1 MIRLKPRERVEATL
15 SHRRPDRCPFFGSF
29 TPEFAERLKKDLN
42 LIDSPES
49 HNPHGGGNLYQLET
63 TLDQDLLVTSVG
75 WANSYY
81 QEPCDYT
88 DEWGIG
94 WRSVQYQT
102 AYGKGRYT
110 EVVDHPLADDE
121 AVESYQS
128 PDPERPELYQEAR
141 KTLDKFQ
148 DDYYICGGVVTTIFE
163 TGWALRGLERLLLD
177 LLEKPDLAEIILDI
191 PFKYHLKVASKL
203 AKMGVD
209 MIWLGDDVGMQNS
222 MLISPATWRKFFK
235 PRMARFIK
243 EIKEINPN
251 LKVAYH
257 SDGDIYP
264 IIPDLIDIGLDVLN
278 PIQPKSLDPEKLN
291 REFGDELSFWGTIDE
306 QQTLPFGSPDDVRD
320 EVKSRLQTIGK
331 DGGLIIGPTHH
342 VQLDTSLENFWAMI
356 ETIKN
361 TPLG

>member
-1 MIRLKPRERVEATL
+1 MKPRERVEAAL
-15 SHRRPDRCPFFGSF
+15 SHRKPDRCPFFVSF
-29 TPEFAERLKKDLN
+29 TPEFAERLKEDLS
-42 LIDSPES
+42 LIDSSEA

-63 TLDQDLLVTSVG
+63 ALGQDLLVTSIG

-81 QEPCDYT
+81 QEPGDYA

-102 AYGKGRYT
+102 AYGEGRYT

-128 PDPERPELYQEAR
+128 PDPERPELYLEAR

-163 TGWALRGLERLLLD
+163 TAWALRGLDRLLLD
-177 LLEKPDLAEIILDI
+177 LLEKPELTEKILDI
-191 PFKYHLKVASKL
+191 PFKYHLTVARKL
-203 AKMGVD
+203 AKMGAD

-222 MLISPATWRKFFK
+222 MLISPDTWRKFLK
-235 PRMARFIK
+235 PRMARLIR
-243 EIKEINPN
+243 EIKEINPD

-264 IIPDLIDIGLDVLN
+264 IIPDLIEIGLDVLN
-278 PIQPKSLDPEKLN
+278 PIQPKSLDPEELN
-291 REFGDELSFWGTIDE
+291 REFGDQLCFWGTIDE

-320 EVKSRLQTIGK
+320 EVRNRLKTIGK
-331 DGGLIIGPTHH
+331 NGGLIIGPTHH
-342 VQLDTSLENFWAMI
+342 LQLDTPLENFWAMI
-356 ETIKN
+356 DTIKN
-361 TPLG
+361 TPPG

>member
-1 MIRLKPRERVEATL
+1 MKPRERVEAAL
-15 SHRRPDRCPFFGSF
+15 SHRRPDRCPFFVSF

-49 HNPHGGGNLYQLET
+49 HNPHGRGNLYQLET
-63 TLDQDLLVTSVG
+63 ALGQDLLVTSIG

-81 QEPCDYT
+81 QEPGDYT

-102 AYGKGRYT
+102 AYGEGRYT

-128 PDPERPELYQEAR
+128 PDPERPELYLEAR

-163 TGWALRGLERLLLD
+163 TAWALRGLDRLLLD
-177 LLEKPDLAEIILDI
+177 LLEKPELTEKILDI
-191 PFKYHLKVASKL
+191 PFKYHLTVARKL

-222 MLISPATWRKFFK
+222 MLISPSTWRKFLK
-235 PRMARFIK
+235 PRMARLIR
-243 EIKEINPN
+243 EIKEINPD

-264 IIPDLIDIGLDVLN
+264 IIPDLIEIGLDVLN
-278 PIQPKSLDPEKLN
+278 PVQPKSLDPEELN
-291 REFGDELSFWGTIDE
+291 REFGDQLCFWGTIDE

-320 EVKSRLQTIGK
+320 EVRKRLKTIGK

-342 VQLDTSLENFWAMI
+342 LQLDTPLENFWAMI
-356 ETIKN
+356 DTIKN
-361 TPLG
+361 TPPG

>member
-1 MIRLKPRERVEATL
+1 MKPRERVEATL
-15 SHRRPDRCPFFGSF
+15 SHRRPDRCPFFVSF

-63 TLDQDLLVTSVG
+63 ALDQDLLVTSVG

-102 AYGKGRYT
+102 AYGTGRYT